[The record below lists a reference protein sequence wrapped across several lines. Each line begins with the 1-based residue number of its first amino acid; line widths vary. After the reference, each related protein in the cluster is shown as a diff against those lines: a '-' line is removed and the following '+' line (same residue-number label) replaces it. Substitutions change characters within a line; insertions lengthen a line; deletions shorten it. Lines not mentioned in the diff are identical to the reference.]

1 MREVGD
7 YLSGKLDELVRQYDF
22 IAERRGRGLMQGLAF
37 QGRPVGE
44 IVVKSQE
51 MGLLVITAGNNVLRL
66 VPPLIIEKKHVDEML
81 DKLTRA
87 LF

>member
-1 MREVGD
+1 
-7 YLSGKLDELVRQYDF
+7 
-22 IAERRGRGLMQGLAF
+22 MQGLAF

>member
-1 MREVGD
+1 MREVGA
-7 YLSGKLDELVRQYDF
+7 YLTERLEELVKKYDF
-22 IAERRGRGLMQGLAF
+22 IEERRGKGLIQGLALK
-37 QGRPVGE
+37 GRPVGE

-81 DKLTRA
+81 EKLTKA
-87 LF
+87 F